1 MKKIL
6 LITLLTLSPMM
17 AKDEVKVENPFLHG
31 DNFPKGYFLTSDSM
45 PHFMHIYMKQ
55 GGSFKIEDL
64 TEKQEEIIEKQFAG
78 TPPRVM
84 KLAKEIKAL
93 ETKLV
98 LAVINDGKNVKD
110 VTESLDKIA
119 DKRKELTILKIE
131 CLNMFKKTL
140 TKVQYKVLVDLA
152 IAEAKK

>member
-6 LITLLTLSPMM
+6 LITLLALSPMM

-64 TEKQEEIIEKQFAG
+64 TEKQEEIIEEKFSK

-98 LAVINDGKNVKD
+98 LAVINDGKDAKALAD
-110 VTESLDKIA
+110 SLDKIA
-119 DKRKELTILKIE
+119 EKRKELTVLKIE
-131 CLNMFKKTL
+131 CLNMFRETL

-152 IAEAKK
+152 IAEAKQ